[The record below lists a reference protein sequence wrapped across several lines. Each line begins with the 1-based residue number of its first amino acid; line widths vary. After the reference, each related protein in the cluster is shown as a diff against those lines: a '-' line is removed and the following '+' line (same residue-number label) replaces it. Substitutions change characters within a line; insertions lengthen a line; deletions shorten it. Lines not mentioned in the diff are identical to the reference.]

1 LKINKEDNPT
11 MKTDLDALMQENDL
25 DAILITGPAQHNP
38 AMVYMTGGG
47 HVSNADLVK
56 KRGDAPVL
64 FYNPMERDEAA
75 KSGLKTKSLMDYD
88 MTELL
93 NQAIG
98 DYQVAI
104 AKRYQLMLADL
115 GIESGTLALYGLSE
129 IGTNYAIFSTL
140 QREMPRLNLVGEINN
155 SVLMLARMTKDET
168 EIEHIHNMGK
178 ITTQVVGLVADYITS
193 HAARDGI
200 LIKPNG
206 EPITVGDVKKRINL
220 WLAERGAENPE
231 DTIFA
236 IGRDAGVPHSSGNP
250 SDPLKLGQTI
260 VFDIYP
266 CEAGGGYFYDFT
278 RTWCLGYAPDEVL
291 SLYETVLSAY
301 NTITNQLKV
310 GKPFK
315 DYQDMVCDLFSTQGH
330 PTIKEDPQTQ
340 QGYVHSLGHGIGLNV
355 HERPRSGTNSDDDD
369 CLVPGVV
376 FTLEPGLYYPDK
388 GMGVRLENSLWVRP
402 DGKIE
407 VLADYPMDLVL
418 PVKAG

>member
-1 LKINKEDNPT
+1 
-11 MKTDLDALMQENDL
+11 MKTDLDSLMLENNI
-25 DAILITGPAQHNP
+25 DAILINGPAQHNP

-47 HVSNADLVK
+47 HVSYADLIK
-56 KRGDAPVL
+56 KRGYPPVL

-75 KSGLKTKSLMDYD
+75 KSGLKTKNLMDYNI
-88 MTELL
+88 TNLL
-93 NQAIG
+93 NEAHG
-98 DYQVAI
+98 DYQLAI
-104 AKRYQLMLADL
+104 AKRYQLMLAEL
-115 GIESGTLALYGLSE
+115 GIDSGTLALYGRSE

-140 QREMPRLNLVGEINN
+140 QRELPGLNLVGEINN

-168 EIEHIHNMGK
+168 EIEHIRHMGK
-178 ITTQVVGLVADYITS
+178 ITTKVVGLVADYITS
-193 HAARDGI
+193 HTARDGVMV
-200 LIKPNG
+200 KPNG
-206 EPITVGDVKKRINL
+206 ESLTIRDVKKHINL
-220 WLAERGAENPE
+220 WLSENGAENPE

-250 SDPLKLGQTI
+250 SDPLRLGQTI

-278 RTWCLGYAPDEVL
+278 RTWCLGYARDDVL
-291 SLYETVLSAY
+291 SLYETVLATY
-301 NTITNQLKV
+301 NKIVSQLQV

-330 PTIKEDPQTQ
+330 PTIKEDPQTR
-340 QGYVHSLGHGIGLNV
+340 QGYVHSLGHGIGLDV
-355 HERPRSGTNSDDDD
+355 HERPVSGINSDDRD

-402 DGKIE
+402 DGKME
-407 VLADYPMDLVL
+407 VLADYPMDLIL